1 MLINVRKVRP
11 YMMDGILLHSHNCYI
26 ITKNNSP
33 SESAFPN
40 RSAIAM
46 NHQESGRSNKKS
58 SGQLGIGI
66 DFGTSNS
73 AAAIFDGNK
82 VHLVKLEND
91 SLIMPSAT
99 YVDRDYKIRTGQ
111 KAINTYIQSN
121 AGRTVELSAEVLG
134 EQRSSTGQIGDHGLP
149 EEANTEK
156 VYGQS
161 FIDSG
166 QEGRLFR
173 GVKRLLASNKEVKL
187 MVFNRAFRIVA
198 LITPLLV
205 RIKAAISYL
214 LQENLS
220 YDEPIF
226 HACIGHPVN
235 FEGSQENSNNTQAIS
250 LLSEAYTYA
259 EFKDQTYYPEPIAA
273 SLSYLHEN
281 PTTIDETLLTVDF
294 GGGTLDLCVL
304 KRNAHKFEVLAT
316 HGIGLGGDHIDQ
328 QMFRMVIFP
337 MLGKGE
343 RWVRDG
349 EDREIETIFPF
360 EEYEEL
366 LLNWAISY
374 MLNQNKYTTP
384 VIQRMNHGDDA
395 SVKFRRLY
403 DLIKNNHSYLIFQH
417 LRDLKIALSLQES
430 AKLDIPE
437 LDIDTVITRIEFEKH
452 INSELEK
459 FRLAVHYLLEENNL
473 RPESIDSVIRT
484 GGSCLI
490 PAVTNILDELFPK
503 KVIEHNPFTSVAT
516 GLAIANYQNLGK
528 RPVKFKGLES

>member
-1 MLINVRKVRP
+1 M
-11 YMMDGILLHSHNCYI
+11 
-26 ITKNNSP
+26 TQ
-33 SESAFPN
+33 
-40 RSAIAM
+40 
-46 NHQESGRSNKKS
+46 QESGRSDKTTSN
-58 SGQLGIGI
+58 QLGIGI

-73 AAAIFDGNK
+73 AAAIFDGSK
-82 VHLVKLEND
+82 VHLVKLEDD

-99 YVDRDYKIRTGQ
+99 YVDRDYKIQTGQ
-111 KAINTYIQSN
+111 RAIESYIQSN

-187 MVFNRAFRIVA
+187 MVFDKAFRIVA

-214 LQENLS
+214 LQEHLS
-220 YDEPIF
+220 YDEPTF

-235 FEGSQENSNNTQAIS
+235 FEGSQENSNNTRAIS

-259 EFKDQTYYPEPIAA
+259 EFKNQTYYPEPIAA

-294 GGGTLDLCVL
+294 GGGTLDLCIL
-304 KRNAHKFEVLAT
+304 KRNAHNFEVVAT

-328 QMFRMVIFP
+328 QMFREIIFP

-343 RWVRDG
+343 RWIRDG
-349 EDREIETIFPF
+349 EDRQIETIFPF
-360 EEYEEL
+360 EDYEEL

-384 VIQRMNHGDDA
+384 VIQRMKQRDDA
-395 SVKFRRLY
+395 AQKFRRLY
-403 DLIKNNHSYLIFQH
+403 DLIKNNHSYLVFQH
-417 LRDLKIALSLQES
+417 LKDIKIKLSS
-430 AKLDIPE
+430 NDFAKLDIPE
-437 LDIDTVITRIEFEKH
+437 LDIDIMITRVEFERY
-452 INSELEK
+452 ISSLLSK
-459 FRLAVHYLLEENNL
+459 FKDAVDHLLN
-473 RPESIDSVIRT
+473 ESGLGPGIIDSVIRT
-484 GGSCLI
+484 GGSSLI
-490 PAVTNILDELFPK
+490 PAIKNILDDLFPG
-503 KVIEHNPFTSVAT
+503 KVIEHDPFTSVAT
-516 GLAIANYQNLGK
+516 GLAIANYRQLGK
-528 RPVKFKGLES
+528 APNQLKISKSGC